1 MEIITGTF
9 FLNENKYQFT
19 LNNFYVKVA
28 EPNSLYMDDFKDIDQ
43 IESIKGITSDGR
55 DILLIQCSFIK
66 NIIFCNSFNIQCFIL
81 SNSLTPFDFMID
93 RITFYSPAINTFF
106 SPKYARQIVDNKDST
121 GEFTLRIA
129 PFKNTEFKFDYNNV
143 ECELNVERYIN
154 LKQESS
160 EIGTLKSIFSFN
172 FPNPIFADIIPHYSI
187 AFFDFF
193 SFLNCNKSIPID
205 KIVLYS
211 RDKNNKRIKT
221 AYAYIHLQPSNY
233 KNTALD
239 SITIDDIE
247 SEKIGALFSKIS
259 NLRKLDNRIH
269 LYFPKE
275 KSELYY
281 IDPAKWLLLAICF
294 EGLFSEVYPDF
305 KSKTKASFTEVKN
318 QMLDKINELE
328 YNSGKKKDYF
338 EKLKRQIEIYDGI
351 LEEKFNYVLT
361 NNRTPLEN
369 ILSFNMAEYH
379 TVDKENYG
387 NIYMN
392 YRNKLAHGNIESMT
406 NKELAVSRLIRPMI
420 YLLLLNDLDFSLKNL
435 TSIIHKLFK

>member
-1 MEIITGTF
+1 MTSYGSIFNSTIGGAV
-9 FLNENKYQFT
+9 FL
-19 LNNFYVKVA
+19 
-28 EPNSLYMDDFKDIDQ
+28 
-43 IESIKGITSDGR
+43 
-55 DILLIQCSFIK
+55 
-66 NIIFCNSFNIQCFIL
+66 L
-81 SNSLTPFDFMID
+81 S
-93 RITFYSPAINTFF
+93 TFYGAV
-106 SPKYARQIVDNKDST
+106 Q
-121 GEFTLRIA
+121 
-129 PFKNTEFKFDYNNV
+129 
-143 ECELNVERYIN
+143 
-154 LKQESS
+154 
-160 EIGTLKSIFSFN
+160 
-172 FPNPIFADIIPHYSI
+172 
-187 AFFDFF
+187 
-193 SFLNCNKSIPID
+193 
-205 KIVLYS
+205 
-211 RDKNNKRIKT
+211 T

-239 SITIDDIE
+239 SITIEDIE

-305 KSKTKASFTEVKN
+305 KSKTKSSFTEVKN